1 MIYFEKAAISQE
13 QIQFLF
19 DLYRH
24 STNWIC
30 IDGVWR
36 ERHNASG
43 LGHFLLSEFSK
54 EEISIVWSV
63 LQPKLEL
70 QLGLPVELSYARILK
85 YTASCFI
92 QNHIDSY
99 TEGSQASSDISF
111 ILQLNDSQNYKGGS
125 MIVSKQLVEL
135 SPGDAVFYTY
145 DHEHEVKPVKSGVRY
160 VLNLRLK
167 RVK

>member
-1 MIYFEKAAISQE
+1 MIYFEKSAITQ
-13 QIQFLF
+13 QHIDFLF
-19 DLYRH
+19 DLYRN
-24 STNWIC
+24 SKNWVC

-36 ERHNASG
+36 ERHIASG

-54 EEISIVWSV
+54 EEISTVWSV
-63 LQPKLEL
+63 LQPKLES
-70 QLGLPVELSYARILK
+70 QLGLPVDLSYARILK
-85 YTASCFI
+85 YTSSCFI

-111 ILQLNDSQNYKGGS
+111 ILQLNDPQSYKGGS
-125 MIVSKQLVEL
+125 MIVSKQLIEL

-145 DHEHEVKPVKSGVRY
+145 DHEHEVKPIKSGVRY

>member
-1 MIYFEKAAISQE
+1 MIYFEKAAINQE

-24 STNWIC
+24 SKNWVC
-30 IDGVWR
+30 IDGEWG
-36 ERHNASG
+36 ERHTASG

-54 EEISIVWSV
+54 EEISTVWDV
-63 LQPKLEL
+63 IRPKLEM
-70 QLGLPVELSYARILK
+70 QLRSSVDLVYARLLK
-85 YTASCFI
+85 YNRTCFI
-92 QNHIDSY
+92 QNHVDSY
-99 TEGSQASSDISF
+99 TASWQAQSDISF
-111 ILQLNDSQNYKGGS
+111 ILQLNDPQSYKGGS
-125 MIVSKQLVEL
+125 MIVSKQLIEL

-145 DHEHEVKPVKSGVRY
+145 DHEHEVKPIKSGVRY

>member
-1 MIYFEKAAISQE
+1 MICFEKAAISQE

-24 STNWIC
+24 SKNWVC
-30 IDGVWR
+30 IDGQWR

-54 EEISIVWSV
+54 EEISTVWSV
-63 LQPKLEL
+63 LQPKLES
-70 QLGLPVELSYARILK
+70 QLGSAVELSYARILK
-85 YTASCFI
+85 YTTSCFI
-92 QNHIDSY
+92 QNHTDTY
-99 TEGSQASSDISF
+99 TEGLQASSDVSF
-111 ILQLNDSQNYKGGS
+111 ILQLNDPQSYKGGS

-145 DHEHEVKPVKSGVRY
+145 DHEHEVKPVKSGIRY
-160 VLNLRLK
+160 VLNLRIK